1 MKVEARKGPEPA
13 AGSLRSEPVQPA
25 AAGAAAAT
33 REAFEKHIRSRRAEV
48 GRSLR
53 GRLEQLTQVQIQDP
67 TIFSPHRTAQI
78 LQHLIEVIVPRLG
91 ADAETEA
98 VALALLHE
106 ELQLQRDI
114 EQHLEAGVDHDV

>member
-33 REAFEKHIRSRRAEV
+33 REVFEKHIRNRRAEV
-48 GRSLR
+48 GGSLR

-114 EQHLEAGVDHDV
+114 EQHLEAGVDHDA

>member
-1 MKVEARKGPEPA
+1 MKVEARKGPEAA

-25 AAGAAAAT
+25 AGAAAAT
-33 REAFEKHIRSRRAEV
+33 RETFEKHIRSRRAEV

-114 EQHLEAGVDHDV
+114 EQHLEAGVDHDA

>member
-1 MKVEARKGPEPA
+1 MKVEARKGPEA
-13 AGSLRSEPVQPA
+13 AASSLRSESVQPA

-114 EQHLEAGVDHDV
+114 EQHLEAGVDHDA